1 MRKATALRALLKS
14 RRGKTPYKV
23 NFAITFQC
31 TSRCTTCNIWKKYKE
46 EPALR
51 ERELSL
57 QEIEAFFQRLPPT
70 ILWLSLTGGDPFL
83 RDDLPEI
90 VTAAVRSL
98 PSLQVI
104 SIPSN
109 GLLEEKIASAVEKV
123 MALDSLPEI
132 YLTFSLDG
140 PPQVHDAIR
149 GVKGAYGKTW
159 QTYEGIKRLTAGDKR
174 FHIGL
179 ETTLSRLNIDS
190 AEAFLKELLGQGHS
204 VTLTIAHNADLYG
217 NQEEGELLPVGD
229 AKKISAILE
238 AVTESLSK
246 RKPEELVEKIYL
258 KHIPRFLADQKKQ
271 VFPCTALRASFAIN
285 AFGEVSPCLMWGEK
299 IGNLRDTQLDPMK
312 IWNSEK
318 AEEVRGLIQKNR
330 CPNCWTPCEAYQ
342 SILGSPKALLLGLL
356 P

>member
-1 MRKATALRALLKS
+1 MRRAAALGTLLKS
-14 RRGKTPYKV
+14 RREKTPYKV

-46 EPALR
+46 EPTLR
-51 ERELSL
+51 EKELSL
-57 QEIEAFFQRLPPT
+57 QEIEAFFKKLPPT

-90 VTAAVRSL
+90 VAAAVRSL
-98 PSLQVI
+98 PPLQVI

-140 PPQVHDAIR
+140 PPEVHDAIR
-149 GVKGAYGKTW
+149 GVKGAYGRTW
-159 QTYEGIKRLTAGDKR
+159 QTYNRIKKLTARDKR

-190 AEAFLKELLGQGHS
+190 AEPFLRELIAQGHD

-217 NQEEGELLPVGD
+217 NREGGELLPAGETEKVAKILKAVGG
-229 AKKISAILE
+229 
-238 AVTESLSK
+238 SLSR

-258 KHIPRFLADQKKQ
+258 KHIPKFLEDQKTQ
-271 VFPCTALRASFAIN
+271 VFPCAALRASFALN

-299 IGNLRDTQLDPMK
+299 IGSLRDTQFDPMK

-318 AEEVRGLIQKNR
+318 AEEIRGRIRENR

-342 SILGSPKALLLGLL
+342 SILGRPRALLLGLL